1 MTKPPKSPLAF
12 LLPLLVGL
20 GLAAGSPA
28 EARKFDIII
37 VDRPV
42 FFVCLGCAL
51 RVQGADFIWIAN
63 TGTMDITEQEIS
75 DAELFVTVDNQFVF
89 FQPFLNPFRGPVGP
103 VHPGEVVGWASPIN
117 SIMLFMVGADETH
130 RQAGP
135 IFGLDVARQFTFDGP
150 FQAEIGL
157 RIGDHEARFNM
168 LADLRTAPQND
179 VWFNAATRVSAF
191 PLVTRSSAT
200 TWGALKRLYR

>member
-1 MTKPPKSPLAF
+1 MKMPPRFPPSLLLA
-12 LLPLLVGL
+12 LVVGL
-20 GLAAGSPA
+20 GLAPPRPA

-63 TGTMDITEQEIS
+63 TGTMDITEQELQ
-75 DAELFVTVDNQFVF
+75 DAQLFVTVDNQFVY
-89 FQPFLNPFRGPVGP
+89 FQPFLNPFRGVVGP
-103 VHPGEVVGWASPIN
+103 VKPGEVVGWASPLN
-117 SIMLFMVGADETH
+117 EIMMQMVGGDETH

-135 IFGLDVARQFTFDGP
+135 IFILDVARQFTFDGP

-179 VWFNAATRVSAF
+179 VWFFAATRVSAF
-191 PLVTRSSAT
+191 PLVTSSHAT